1 MDKSEKFGFIK
12 LFTGFLWMAGYDP
25 RVLVA
30 TSAANTGIDNGQL
43 QLMNCFGFLPCP
55 TTLLQERGRNAC
67 VAGMT
72 GSYIT
77 FTPWMIFVKLALSM
91 FLPFTK
97 SANEPSEY
105 EGINTIIPSLSPD
118 RPTTPASS
126 RPTAAT
132 IPCCP
137 LSADKKKQNFISAHD
152 DLIDVLN
159 LSVLPDLGC
168 IHCRHE
174 WYMAMVGGILIRLGK
189 YFRAYFKFS
198 SATLLYR

>member
-1 MDKSEKFGFIK
+1 MIHV
-12 LFTGFLWMAGYDP
+12 FLSPLQQQILELIMANCS
-25 RVLVA
+25 L
-30 TSAANTGIDNGQL
+30 
-43 QLMNCFGFLPCP
+43 NCFGFLPCP

-105 EGINTIIPSLSPD
+105 KGINTIIPSLSPD

-126 RPTAAT
+126 RPTSAT
-132 IPCCP
+132 IPCFP
-137 LSADKKKQNFISAHD
+137 LSADKKKQNFIGTHD

-159 LSVLPDLGC
+159 LSVLPDPDLEMGLT
-168 IHCRHE
+168 H
-174 WYMAMVGGILIRLGK
+174 IR
-189 YFRAYFKFS
+189 S
-198 SATLLYR
+198 T